1 MIEEVDKGSRD
12 AGKGYIGKFVIASRW
27 VGEGLVDGC
36 LVCFVPHVL
45 D

>member
-1 MIEEVDKGSRD
+1 MIVEGDKGSRD

-27 VGEGLVDGC
+27 VGEGLGDGC
-36 LVCFVPHVL
+36 LVCFFPDVL